1 VYSGAAGVMLST
13 PRRNTFMR
21 PKNPTIKQK
30 HIDDSINSENYLLV
44 NFLVGRSE
52 QNMKKI
58 VFV

>member
-1 VYSGAAGVMLST
+1 
-13 PRRNTFMR
+13 MR
-21 PKNPTIKQK
+21 PKNPTIK